1 MIDKKLVRELAEERI
16 AERDEPLY
24 IVEITIGAGN
34 QILVELDTEDG
45 FVKIEDCISVSR
57 NIEHN
62 LDREEQ
68 DFSLEVSSAGMTKPF
83 RVLKQYIK
91 NVGREVKVI
100 AHEHGRAVEGLL
112 KSADEEGFVIE
123 TKEKRRIEGKKKKEW
138 VIEEIPF
145 NYNEVKETKLV
156 ISF

>member
-16 AERDEPLY
+16 AERDKLLY
-24 IVEITIGAGN
+24 IVEITIGGGN
-34 QILVELDTEDG
+34 QILIELDREEG
-45 FVKIEDCISVSR
+45 FVKIDDCISISR
-57 NIEHN
+57 NVEHN
-62 LDREEQ
+62 LDREEE
-68 DFSLEVSSAGMTKPF
+68 DFALEVSSAGMTKPF
-83 RVLKQYIK
+83 RVLKQYLK
-91 NVGREVKVI
+91 NVGRYVRVVGN
-100 AHEHGRAVEGLL
+100 EHGKALEGLL
-112 KSADEEGFVIE
+112 KSASEEGFVIE

>member
-1 MIDKKLVRELAEERI
+1 MIDKSKVRELAEERI
-16 AERDEPLY
+16 EELNKQLY
-24 IVEITIGAGN
+24 IVDIAVNSGN
-34 QILVELDTEDG
+34 QILVELDTEEG
-45 FVKIEDCISVSR
+45 NVAIEDCISVSR

-62 LDREEQ
+62 LDREVE

-91 NVGREVKVI
+91 NVGREVKVLTN
-100 AHEHGRAVEGLL
+100 EHGKAVEGTLV
-112 KSADEEGFVIE
+112 KADEEGFVIE
-123 TKEKRRIEGKKKKEW
+123 TKEKRRVDGKKKKEW

-145 NYNEVKETKLV
+145 NYTDVKETKLI